1 MFDRAE
7 LKKYLEDNG
16 IKQKY
21 VAKRAG
27 MTEEKLSKILSGKRK
42 CDVNEFLAIC
52 SALNKKPDDFVIR
65 AD

>member
-1 MFDRAE
+1 MFDKE
-7 LKKYLEDNG
+7 KLKKYLDDNG

-27 MTEEKLSKILSGKRK
+27 ISEEKLSKILSGKRK

-65 AD
+65 VD

>member
-1 MFDRAE
+1 MFDKDK
-7 LKKYLEDNG
+7 LKKYLDDNG

-21 VAKRAG
+21 VAKKAG
-27 MTEEKLSKILSGKRK
+27 MTEETFSKILSGKRK

-52 SALNKKPDDFVIR
+52 NALNKKPDDFVIL